1 MANRMKLLVAYDGT
15 PGAEAALADLH
26 RAGLPPALDAMVLS
40 VVDVM
45 LPPGFDKEPAPGL
58 TPRMREARA
67 EAMRVY
73 EGARALAERGAE
85 RLRAAF
91 PEWSVQAEAA
101 ADSPAW
107 AIIKRA
113 DAWGADLIV
122 VGSHGATALD
132 RLMLGSVSQQVL
144 AEARCSVRVARQSSR
159 RPDASVCVVVGVDGS
174 PGSQA
179 ALQAVAWRHW
189 PAGSE
194 ARLVTIVDARTAV
207 SDVGIQNLSEEAA
220 ENLIAAG
227 LKVSTL
233 TTEGD
238 PKSVLLD
245 EAETAQADAVFVG
258 ASGLTR
264 LAVMLL
270 GTVASTVAAR
280 AHCSVEVVRGAWT

>member
-1 MANRMKLLVAYDGT
+1 MTQRMKLLVAYDGT
-15 PGAEAALADLH
+15 PGAAAALADLG
-26 RAGLPPALDAMVLS
+26 RAGLPPALDAIVLS

-45 LPPGFDKEPAPGL
+45 LPPGFDTEPAPAL
-58 TPRMREARA
+58 TPSLRAARA
-67 EAMRVY
+67 EGIKAF
-73 EGARALAERGAE
+73 EGARTLAERGAE
-85 RLRAAF
+85 RLRATF
-91 PEWSVQAEAA
+91 PGWAVQAEAA

-107 AIIKRA
+107 ALIKRA

-122 VGSHGATALD
+122 VGSHGTSALD

-144 AEARCSVRVARQSSR
+144 AEARCSVRVARRSR
-159 RPDASVCVVVGVDGS
+159 RRSDAPVCVVVGVDGS
-174 PGSQA
+174 PGAQA
-179 ALQAVAWRHW
+179 ALQAVTWRHW

-194 ARLVTIVDARTAV
+194 ARLVTIADARMSV
-207 SDVGIQNLSEEAA
+207 SDVAVQTVSEEAA
-220 ENLIAAG
+220 QNLMAAG

-264 LAVMLL
+264 LGYLLL
-270 GTVASTVAAR
+270 GTVASAVAAR
-280 AHCSVEVVRGAWT
+280 ARCSVEVVRGAWT

>member
-1 MANRMKLLVAYDGT
+1 VTQRMKLLVAYDGT

-26 RAGLPPALDAMVLS
+26 RAGLPSALDAIVLS

-45 LPPGFDKEPAPGL
+45 LPPGFDKDPAPGL
-58 TPRMREARA
+58 TPGMRAARA

-73 EGARALAERGAE
+73 EGARATAERGAE
-85 RLRAAF
+85 RLRAEF
-91 PEWSVQAEAA
+91 PEWTVQAEAA

-107 AIIKRA
+107 ALIKRA

-122 VGSHGATALD
+122 IGSRGASTLE
-132 RLMLGSVSQQVL
+132 RLTLGSVSQQIL

-159 RPDASVCVVVGVDGS
+159 RPDAPVCVVVGVDGS
-174 PGSQA
+174 PGAQA

-189 PAGSE
+189 PVGSE
-194 ARLVTIVDARTAV
+194 ARLVTIVDARLAV
-207 SDVGIQNLSEEAA
+207 SDVAVQNLSEEAA
-220 ENLIAAG
+220 QNLIAAG

-264 LAVMLL
+264 MSYFLL
-270 GTVASTVAAR
+270 GTVASAVAAR
-280 AHCSVEVVRGAWT
+280 ARCSVEVVRGAWT